1 MLVVVVVEI
10 KTTDCSNDVF
20 FYCSHKHTHTH
31 MRHADYNDVFY
42 LFTQNTNTY
51 ETCRLQLLN
60 VKATRKLQ
68 ATTIHDRLRHAN
80 A

>member
-1 MLVVVVVEI
+1 MLVVVVVVEI
-10 KTTDCSNDVF
+10 KTTDLFQRRVF
-20 FYCSHKHTHTH
+20 L
-31 MRHADYNDVFY
+31 
-42 LFTQNTNTY
+42 LFTQTHTY
-51 ETCRLQLLN
+51 ATCRLQLLN